1 MRITMKKIIL
11 FTCLLFSSISIFAN
25 SNDKYFELSKN
36 LEIFNSLYK
45 SLNLHYVD
53 TIPLNKMVKAG
64 IDGMLR
70 NIDPY
75 TVYIPA
81 EKEED
86 FALMTTGEYAGV
98 GAIITQRDS
107 AIYIN
112 EVYVDMPAYNTGLRA
127 ADKIVSVDKTEIT
140 KKHTT
145 SQVSEMLRGIPG
157 TEVKVGILHP
167 GETKVKYY
175 NITRKQIY
183 INPITYYNVVADS
196 IGYINLSSFT
206 DDCSSEVKKAYLEL
220 KEKGIKGLIIDLRNN
235 GGGLL
240 REAINI
246 CNFFLPKGEVIV
258 STKGRIESDNTTYK
272 AHNNPID
279 IDIPLII
286 MVNDES
292 ASASEIVAGAM
303 QDLDRAVIVGNRTF
317 GKGLVQG
324 TFPVAYD
331 GKLKV
336 TTAKYY
342 TPSGRCIQAINY
354 TQKEGEKSDIIPDSL
369 TTEFKTKGG
378 RIVRDGRGITPD
390 VKYTH
395 KNDADSIS
403 RAYLCY
409 ELILQNVC
417 FDYATDFKLK
427 HPSISSVKDFS
438 ITDSIYEDFKKFA
451 ISKDFKYENLSEKK
465 LKDLI
470 EIIKKEN
477 AYEENKELL
486 DSLESKL
493 KHNTEA
499 ELDKFRDDVSEI
511 LAAEIVKRY
520 YFSKG
525 EAEQFLKTDETLDLS
540 IEILNDPKRYNEIL
554 KGK

>member
-1 MRITMKKIIL
+1 MHLTMKKIIL
-11 FTCLLFSSISIFAN
+11 LTCFLVSSVGIFAN
-25 SNDKYFELSKN
+25 NHDRHFELSKN

-53 TIPLNKMVKAG
+53 TIPLSKMVKAG
-64 IDGMLR
+64 IDGMLK

-75 TVYIPA
+75 TTYIPQ

-86 FALMTTGEYAGV
+86 FTLMTTGEYAGV

-112 EVYVDMPAYNTGLRA
+112 EVYVDMPAYNAGLRA

-167 GETKVKYY
+167 KETKVKYY

-206 DDCSSEVKKAYLEL
+206 DNCSSELKKAYLEL
-220 KEKGIKGLIIDLRNN
+220 KDRGIKGLIIDLRNN

-246 CNFFLPKGEVIV
+246 SNFFLPKGEVIV
-258 STKGRIESDNTTYK
+258 STKGKNESENTSYK

-279 IDIPLII
+279 TDIPLII

-303 QDLDRAVIVGNRTF
+303 QDLDRAIIVGNRTF

-354 TQKEGEKSDIIPDSL
+354 TQKEGEKSDVIPDSL

-395 KNDADSIS
+395 KNDADSLS
-403 RAYLCY
+403 RAYFCY
-409 ELILQNVC
+409 ELMLQNIC
-417 FDYATDFKLK
+417 FDYATEFTLK
-427 HPSISSVKDFS
+427 NPTIGSVKDFS
-438 ITDSIYEDFKKFA
+438 ISDSTYNDFKEFVKN
-451 ISKDFKYENLSEKK
+451 KNFKYENASEKK

-470 EIIKKEN
+470 ETIKKEN
-477 AYEENKELL
+477 YYEESKDIL
-486 DSLESKL
+486 DSLEKKL
-493 KHNTEA
+493 EHTTDVK
-499 ELDKFRDDVSEI
+499 LDKFRKDVSE
-511 LAAEIVKRY
+511 LLSAEIVKRY

-525 EAEQFLKTDETLDLS
+525 EAEQYLKSDEVLDLS

>member
-1 MRITMKKIIL
+1 MKKIIL
-11 FTCLLFSSISIFAN
+11 FTCLLVSSISIFAN
-25 SNDKYFELSKN
+25 SKDRHFELSKN

-81 EKEED
+81 EKDED
-86 FALMTTGEYAGV
+86 FTLMTTGEYAGV

-112 EVYVDMPAYNTGLRA
+112 EVYVDMPAYNAGLRA

-167 GETKVKYY
+167 KETKVKYY

-183 INPITYYNVVADS
+183 INPITYYNVVADN

-206 DDCSSEVKKAYLEL
+206 DNCSSELKKAYLEL
-220 KEKGIKGLIIDLRNN
+220 KDRGIKGLIIDLRNN

-246 CNFFLPKGEVIV
+246 SNFFLPKGEVIV
-258 STKGRIESDNTTYK
+258 STKGKSESENTSYK

-279 IDIPLII
+279 TDIPLVI

-395 KNDADSIS
+395 KNDADSLS
-403 RAYLCY
+403 RAYFCY
-409 ELILQNVC
+409 ELMLQNIC
-417 FDYATDFKLK
+417 FDYATEFTLK
-427 HPSISSVKDFS
+427 NPTIGSVKDFS
-438 ITDSIYEDFKKFA
+438 ISDSTYNDFKEFVK
-451 ISKDFKYENLSEKK
+451 SKNFKYENASEKK

-470 EIIKKEN
+470 ETIKKEN
-477 AYEENKELL
+477 YYEESKDIL
-486 DSLESKL
+486 DSLEKKL
-493 KHNTEA
+493 EHTTDV
-499 ELDKFRDDVSEI
+499 ELDKFRKDVSE
-511 LAAEIVKRY
+511 LLSAEIVKRY

-525 EAEQFLKTDETLDLS
+525 EAEQYLKSDEVLDLS

>member
-1 MRITMKKIIL
+1 MKYRFTL
-11 FTCLLFSSISIFAN
+11 FFCLISICLNVF
-25 SNDKYFELSKN
+25 SNNRHFELSKN

-53 TIPLNKMVKAG
+53 TIPLSRMVKAG

-75 TVYIPA
+75 TVYIPT
-81 EKEED
+81 EKDED
-86 FALMTTGEYAGV
+86 FTLMTTGEYAGV
-98 GAIITQRDS
+98 GAVISQRDS

-112 EVYVDMPAYNTGLRA
+112 EVYVDMPAHSVGLRP
-127 ADKIVSVDKTEIT
+127 ADKIVSVDKTEL
-140 KKHTT
+140 KNHTV

-157 TEVKVGILHP
+157 TDVKVGILHP
-167 GETKVKYY
+167 QETKVKYY

-183 INPITYYNVVADS
+183 INPITYYNIVTDS

-206 DDCSSEVKKAYLEL
+206 DNCSNELLKAYNEL
-220 KEKGIKGLIIDLRNN
+220 KDKGIKSLIIDLRNN
-235 GGGLL
+235 PGGLL

-246 CNFFLPKGEVIV
+246 CNFFLPKGEIIV
-258 STKGRIESDNTTYK
+258 STKGKSESENTTYK

-279 IDIPLII
+279 TEIPLVI
-286 MVNDES
+286 MVDSNS

-303 QDLDRAVIVGNRTF
+303 QDLDRAVIVGERTF

-354 TQKEGEKSDIIPDSL
+354 TQKEGEKSDVIPDSL
-369 TTEFKTKGG
+369 TTEFKTREG
-378 RIVRDGRGITPD
+378 RIVRDGRGIMPD
-390 VKYTH
+390 VQYKYKH
-395 KNDADSIS
+395 DNDSMAL
-403 RAYLCY
+403 AHLCV
-409 ELILQNVC
+409 ELIKKNIT
-417 FDYATDFKLK
+417 FDYATKFKLENDT
-427 HPSISSVKDFS
+427 IASVENFT
-438 ITDSIYEDFKKFA
+438 ITDDIYNNFKKFV
-451 ISKDFKYENLSEKK
+451 IEKDFKYENNSQEGLKK
-465 LKDLI
+465 LID
-470 EIIKKEN
+470 IIKKEN
-477 AYEENKELL
+477 FYESSKEIL
-486 DSLESKL
+486 DSLETKL
-493 KHNTEA
+493 QHNTEE
-499 ELDKFRDDVSEI
+499 ELDKYRKEVSQM
-511 LAAEIVKRY
+511 LSSEIVKRY

-525 EAEQFLKTDETLDLS
+525 EAQEVLKTDEELKLC

-554 KGK
+554 QGK

>member
-1 MRITMKKIIL
+1 MKKIIL
-11 FTCLLFSSISIFAN
+11 FTCLLASSIGLFAN
-25 SNDKYFELSKN
+25 SNDRHFELSKN

-53 TIPLNKMVKAG
+53 TIPLSRMVKAG

-81 EKEED
+81 EKDED
-86 FALMTTGEYAGV
+86 FTLMTTGEYAGV

-112 EVYVDMPAYNTGLRA
+112 EVYVDMPAYNAGLRA
-127 ADKIVSVDKTEIT
+127 ADKIVSVDKTEI
-140 KKHTT
+140 KNHTT

-167 GETKVKYY
+167 NETKVKYY

-206 DDCSSEVKKAYLEL
+206 DNCSTELKKAYLEL
-220 KEKGIKGLIIDLRNN
+220 KEKGIKSLIIDLRGNP
-235 GGGLL
+235 GGLL

-246 CNFFLPKGEVIV
+246 SNFFLPKGEVIV
-258 STKGRIESDNTTYK
+258 STKGKEEDENTTYK

-279 IDIPLII
+279 TKIPLVV
-286 MVNDES
+286 MVDDNS

-303 QDLDRAVIVGNRTF
+303 QDLDRAVIVGSRTY

-354 TQKEGEKSDIIPDSL
+354 TQKEGEKSDVIPDSL
-369 TTEFKTKGG
+369 TTEFKTRAG
-378 RIVRDGRGITPD
+378 RIVRDGRGIMPD
-390 VKYTH
+390 VEYKYKH
-395 KNDADSIS
+395 EKDSMALAI
-403 RAYLCY
+403 LCM
-409 ELILQNVC
+409 ELIKKNIT
-417 FDYATDFKLK
+417 FDYATKFKLEHANIYSIEEFTITDDIYNDFKQFVL
-427 HPSISSVKDFS
+427 
-438 ITDSIYEDFKKFA
+438 
-451 ISKDFKYENLSEKK
+451 SKDFKYQNSSQEGLKK
-465 LKDLI
+465 LI

-477 AYEENKELL
+477 FYESSKEIL
-486 DSLESKL
+486 DSLEAKL
-493 KHNTEA
+493 QHNIEE
-499 ELDKFRDDVSEI
+499 ELDKYRTEVSQI
-511 LAAEIVKRY
+511 LSAEIVKRY

-525 EAEQFLKTDETLDLS
+525 EAQEILKTDEELKLC

>member
-1 MRITMKKIIL
+1 MKKIIL
-11 FTCLLFSSISIFAN
+11 FTCLFACGFGVFAN
-25 SNDKYFELSKN
+25 SKDKHFELSKN

-53 TIPLNKMVKAG
+53 TIPLNRMVKAG

-81 EKEED
+81 EKDED
-86 FALMTTGEYAGV
+86 FTLMTTGEYAGV

-112 EVYVDMPAYNTGLRA
+112 EVYVDMPAYNAGLRA
-127 ADKIVSVDKTEIT
+127 ADKIVSVDKTEI
-140 KKHTT
+140 KNHTV

-167 GETKVKYY
+167 NETKVKYY

-206 DDCSSEVKKAYLEL
+206 ENCSEELKKAYLEL
-220 KEKGIKGLIIDLRNN
+220 KDRGIKSLIIDLRSNP
-235 GGGLL
+235 GGLL

-246 CNFFLPKGEVIV
+246 SNFFLPKGEVIV
-258 STKGRIESDNTTYK
+258 STKGKAKDESTTYK

-279 IDIPLII
+279 TEIPLVV
-286 MVNDES
+286 MVDDNS

-303 QDLDRAVIVGNRTF
+303 QDLDRAVIVGSRTF

-331 GKLKV
+331 DKLKV

-354 TQKEGEKSDIIPDSL
+354 TQKEGEKSGTIPDSL
-369 TTEFKTKGG
+369 TTEFRTRAG
-378 RIVRDGRGITPD
+378 RTVRDGRGIMPD
-390 VKYTH
+390 VEYKYKH
-395 KNDADSIS
+395 EKDSM
-403 RAYLCY
+403 ALAHLCM
-409 ELILQNVC
+409 ELYKENLI
-417 FDYATDFKLK
+417 FDYATKFKTE
-427 HPSISSVKDFS
+427 HANIPSVENFS
-438 ITDSIYEDFKKFA
+438 ITDSIYSNFKNFV
-451 ISKDFKYENLSEKK
+451 ISKDFKYQNSSQDGLKK
-465 LKDLI
+465 LV
-470 EIIKKEN
+470 EIIKREN
-477 AYEENKELL
+477 FYEESKEIL
-486 DSLESKL
+486 DSLEAKL
-493 KHNTEA
+493 THNIDE
-499 ELDKFRDDVSEI
+499 ELDRYRKEVSQM
-511 LAAEIVKRY
+511 LSSEIVKRY
-520 YFSKG
+520 YFSRG
-525 EAEQFLKTDETLDLS
+525 EAQEVLKTDEELKLC
-540 IEILNDPKRYNEIL
+540 IEILNDQKRYHDIL
-554 KGK
+554 QGK

>member
-1 MRITMKKIIL
+1 MKKIIL
-11 FTCLLFSSISIFAN
+11 FTYLLTSSIGLFAN
-25 SNDKYFELSKN
+25 ANDRYFELSKN

-53 TIPLNKMVKAG
+53 TIPLSKMVKAG
-64 IDGMLR
+64 IDGMLK

-75 TVYIPA
+75 TAYIPQ
-81 EKEED
+81 EKDED
-86 FALMTTGEYAGV
+86 FTLMTTGEYAGV
-98 GAIITQRDS
+98 GAIIAQRDS

-112 EVYVDMPAYNTGLRA
+112 EVYVDMPAYNAGLRPG
-127 ADKIVSVDKTEIT
+127 DKIASVDKTII

-167 GETKVKYY
+167 KETKVKYY

-206 DDCSSEVKKAYLEL
+206 DNCSTELKKAYLEL
-220 KEKGIKGLIIDLRNN
+220 KDKGIKSLIIDLRSNP
-235 GGGLL
+235 GGLL

-246 CNFFLPKGEVIV
+246 SNFFLPKGEVIV
-258 STKGRIESDNTTYK
+258 STKGKEESENTTYK

-279 IDIPLII
+279 TEIPLVI
-286 MVNDES
+286 MVDDNS

-303 QDLDRAVIVGNRTF
+303 QDLDRAVIVGSRTY

-369 TTEFKTKGG
+369 TTEFKTRAG
-378 RIVRDGRGITPD
+378 RIVRDGRGIMPD
-390 VKYTH
+390 VEYKYKH
-395 KNDADSIS
+395 EKDSM
-403 RAYLCY
+403 ALALLCV
-409 ELILQNVC
+409 ELIKKNIT
-417 FDYATDFKLK
+417 FDYATKFKLENETI
-427 HPSISSVKDFS
+427 PSVEDFT
-438 ITDSIYEDFKKFA
+438 ITDEIYNDFKKFVLE
-451 ISKDFKYENLSEKK
+451 KDFKYKNSSQEGLKK
-465 LKDLI
+465 LI

-477 AYEENKELL
+477 FYESSKEIL
-486 DSLESKL
+486 DSLETKL
-493 KHNTEA
+493 QHNTEE
-499 ELDKFRDDVSEI
+499 ELDKYRTEVSQM
-511 LAAEIVKRY
+511 LSAEIVKRY

-525 EAEQFLKTDETLDLS
+525 EAQEVLKTDEELKLC